1 MFFKESLFLFSG
13 GAEVRLRA
21 ETICDSSSFTFLTEC
36 VFVGFRPAEN
46 KIWNI
51 QANKIY
57 SLVH

>member
-1 MFFKESLFLFSG
+1 MFFRESLFLFSG

-46 KIWNI
+46 KI
-51 QANKIY
+51 
-57 SLVH
+57 